1 MVQFARQHNVIAFRP
16 LRCCYKH
23 VLSHVGIIPNGST
36 TVLVR
41 VDQRGSRSVTT
52 SKRREVRFQL
62 HLRCRTSAFV
72 YCCPHSET
80 LEWGPTVEVLMFAP
94 CARCT
99 HDRVQTL
106 RVLGHHLLKLRNALC
121 APKHHHLHLSRKR
134 NRKLHGQ
141 IVATT
146 HKG

>member
-1 MVQFARQHNVIAFRP
+1 MAARPYWSEWTNEDLAQSQRARGARCDFSFICVVELPRLSIAAHIRRHLSGVQQWR
-16 LRCCYKH
+16 
-23 VLSHVGIIPNGST
+23 
-36 TVLVR
+36 
-41 VDQRGSRSVTT
+41 
-52 SKRREVRFQL
+52 
-62 HLRCRTSAFV
+62 
-72 YCCPHSET
+72 
-80 LEWGPTVEVLMFAP
+80 EVLMFAP